1 MIVKNLRASREY
13 ILNISQIQL
22 SKILNV
28 HPSTISGWETGKDTI
43 PIKRLIQYANM
54 FNFSLDFL
62 FGVTNKNREYQKLI
76 LDLDILSMNLKR
88 IRKSNNM
95 TQSKVANL
103 INTNQNSYTHY
114 ETGINIIPT
123 SFLYNLTKIYRPFS
137 IDELFGRKR
146 IK

>member
-1 MIVKNLRASREY
+1 
-13 ILNISQIQL
+13 
-22 SKILNV
+22 
-28 HPSTISGWETGKDTI
+28 
-43 PIKRLIQYANM
+43 M

-95 TQSKVANL
+95 TQAKVANL

-123 SFLYNLTKIYRPFS
+123 SFLYNLSKIYRPFS